1 MSAAELWDDKAFAEL
16 MLDMVEDE
24 ITEQVNLA
32 AERSNEPVSWQEF
45 AGNFQ

>member
-1 MSAAELWDDKAFAEL
+1 MSAAELWDEKAFTEL

-32 AERSNEPVSWQEF
+32 AERGNEQVSWQEF
-45 AGNFQ
+45 AGNYQ

>member
-1 MSAAELWDDKAFAEL
+1 MSAAELWDEKAFTEL

-32 AERSNEPVSWQEF
+32 AERGNEKISWAEF
-45 AGNFQ
+45 KGDFN